1 MAKKTED
8 RIKALEA
15 ALKNETNERD
25 FYLKHAART
34 KNEFGKKMFMSIASD
49 EDEHYDRIKALHK
62 RLKEKGKWP
71 ETLTL
76 KVKDTKIK
84 SVLKR
89 LSKLAAGTPSKVDS
103 DDLEAVKIAIN
114 FEKRGEKFYGELRD
128 SVADAKEKAFYG
140 MLADMER
147 EHRLSLEDTRDYFKD
162 PTGWFRIK
170 EKHHLDGG

>member
-1 MAKKTED
+1 MAKKIGD
-8 RIKALEA
+8 RIRALEV
-15 ALKNETNERD
+15 ALKNEANERD

-49 EDEHYDRIKALHK
+49 EDEHYERIKALHK
-62 RLKEKGKWP
+62 RLIEKGKWP
-71 ETLTL
+71 ETLAL

-89 LSKLAAGTPSKVDS
+89 MATLATGSPRKADS
-103 DDLEAVKIAIN
+103 DDLEAVRIGIN
-114 FEKRGEKFYGELRD
+114 FEKKGEKFYSELRD
-128 SVADAKEKAFYG
+128 SVSDAKEKAFYG

-170 EKHHLDGG
+170 EKLHVDGG

>member
-1 MAKKTED
+1 MVKKIED
-8 RIKALEA
+8 RIKALEV

-49 EDEHYDRIKALHK
+49 EDEHYERIKALHK

-71 ETLTL
+71 ETLAL

-89 LSKLAAGTPSKVDS
+89 MSTLAAGSPKKADS
-103 DDLEAVKIAIN
+103 DDLEAVRIAIN
-114 FEKRGEKFYGELRD
+114 FEKRGEKFYSDLRD
-128 SVADAKEKAFYG
+128 SVAEAKEKTFYG

-170 EKHHLDGG
+170 EKLHVDGG

>member
-8 RIKALEA
+8 RIKALQV
-15 ALKNETNERD
+15 ALKNESNERD

-49 EDEHYDRIKALHK
+49 EDEHYERIKALHR

-71 ETLTL
+71 ETLAL
-76 KVKDTKIK
+76 KVKDTKVK

-89 LSKLAAGTPSKVDS
+89 LSKLAAGSPSKADS

-114 FEKRGEKFYGELRD
+114 FEKRGEKFYSDLR
-128 SVADAKEKAFYG
+128 SNVSDAKEKAFYG

-162 PTGWFRIK
+162 PTGWFRVK
-170 EKHHLDGG
+170 ERLHVDGG